1 MKEVLISLGLALLF
15 GIGALVVTFF
25 FIEGWGAIVT
35 IIVSASAFFFAGYFM
50 GKIKPKSILYSG
62 LIIVLPFW
70 ILFVPDIH
78 YFNDLLEILSNPS
91 KIDKRNFYDLLPII
105 ALVSAYIGSYLGKR
119 MMIRK
124 KENNQNLVNNN
135 AA

>member
-1 MKEVLISLGLALLF
+1 MKEVFISLGLAILF

-25 FIEGWGAIVT
+25 FIEGWGT
-35 IIVSASAFFFAGYFM
+35 IITIILNASAFFFAGFFM

-78 YFNDLLEILSNPS
+78 YFNDLLETLSNPS
-91 KIDKRNFYDLLPII
+91 KNRQEKFL
-105 ALVSAYIGSYLGKR
+105 
-119 MMIRK
+119 
-124 KENNQNLVNNN
+124 
-135 AA
+135 

>member
-35 IIVSASAFFFAGYFM
+35 IIISASAFFFAGYFM

-70 ILFVPDIH
+70 IISVPDIQ

-105 ALVSAYIGSYLGKR
+105 ALVSAYLGSYLGKR

-135 AA
+135 AT